1 MQETIQAELQAAHEQ
16 QKIEKAEWAAD
27 GDLLRAN
34 PNYEPQEGEEDEEEE
49 DDEEDEDDEEERAEE
64 ERRQQEAVERVK
76 KALLE
81 KERAKAKAAAQDA
94 GSEDEVEELVAGM
107 AGTTL

>member
-16 QKIEKAEWAAD
+16 QKAEKAEWAAD

-34 PNYEPQEGEEDEEEE
+34 PNYEADEGEEDDEDANKSEEEEE
-49 DDEEDEDDEEERAEE
+49 DDEEREAE
-64 ERRQQEAVERVK
+64 ERRQQAAVEKVK

-81 KERAKAKAAAQDA
+81 KEKARRGEQDA
-94 GSEDEVEELVAGM
+94 GSEDEVEDLVAGM
-107 AGTTL
+107 AGTTI